1 MRLDEGRKDTEES
14 LCHFLGQI
22 SLLAGAVSPIST
34 RVSEIKRVFHIL
46 GGKNVYSPLYILLWL
61 LKFLDQGHCVA
72 FVYTIEQ

>member
-1 MRLDEGRKDTEES
+1 MRLDERRKDTEDS

-22 SLLAGAVSPIST
+22 SPTLPLAPIST

-46 GGKNVYSPLYILLWL
+46 GEKNVSSPLYILLWL

-72 FVYTIEQ
+72 SVCRIEQ